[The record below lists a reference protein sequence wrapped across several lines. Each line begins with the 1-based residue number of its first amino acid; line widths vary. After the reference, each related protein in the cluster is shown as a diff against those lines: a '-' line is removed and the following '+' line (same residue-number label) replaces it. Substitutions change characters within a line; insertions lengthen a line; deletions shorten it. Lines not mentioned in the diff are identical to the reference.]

1 MTDIVT
7 IPDVLPISPYP
18 ALGSTNFNNEA
29 YAYAT
34 SVPPAVSRMREI
46 AVAGRTCAIAA
57 QEYATAAQG
66 HAGNALTYS
75 SNAATSA
82 GTAATQAGNALTSAS
97 NAATSAGTAATHAST
112 AAGALAAMQVMY
124 LGSKAVNS
132 HPATDNMGNPLQA
145 GAMYTN
151 TGTNAALSKRGWW
164 WDGAAWQLAWG
175 DITGVYMPTTGG
187 TFTGHI
193 NVPAN
198 ATGNQAPRVSEV
210 FKKAPDAFGKAK
222 PMGEL
227 DVGFALFTTTSGRGG
242 DWPPET
248 YDDPNQAW
256 LVETTG
262 GAGRAKQVATQ
273 LLTTTAMTSTT
284 GRIQGSTWQRSL
296 EGTTWGAWDRV
307 ITARTAMDQQVT
319 VNVPAGTT
327 TYTLDPGLGGSHV
340 VTINGTCTFNLPAGR
355 QYGDQ
360 VTLDVVSAGAIRSI
374 GFSAN
379 VKLPL
384 DGSGAQLPFPSYPAN
399 GVVSFVFRCILV
411 NRWEC
416 YYAGVH

>member
-46 AVAGRTCAIAA
+46 AVACRTCAIAA
-57 QEYATAAQG
+57 QEFATSAQS

-75 SNAATSA
+75 NNAATSA
-82 GTAATQAGNALTSAS
+82 GTAATAAGNALTSAN
-97 NAATSAGTAATHAST
+97 NAATSASGAAASY
-112 AAGALAAMQVMY
+112 AAMQKLY
-124 LGSKAVNS
+124 LGPKTSN
-132 HPATDNMGNPLQA
+132 PTTDNQGNALQV
-145 GAMYTN
+145 GAWYTYV
-151 TGTNAALSKRGWW
+151 GTDPAYKGVWLW
-164 WDGAAWQLAWG
+164 WDGAAWNPGIGPVAATL
-175 DITGVYMPTTGG
+175 MPKTGG
-187 TFTGHI
+187 VFSGHVSGPTG
-193 NVPAN
+193 
-198 ATGNQAPRVSEV
+198 ATGAQHPRADEV
-210 FKKAPDAFGKAK
+210 MLKAPGAFGKTK

-227 DVGFALFTTTSGRGG
+227 DVGYALFTTTSGRGG

-262 GAGRAKQVATQ
+262 AAGRAKQVATQ
-273 LLTTTAMTSTT
+273 LLTTTSA
-284 GRIQGSTWQRSL
+284 RIQNSTWQRSL

-307 ITARTAMDQQVT
+307 ITGRTAMDQQVT
-319 VNVPAGTT
+319 ANVPAGTT
-327 TYTLDPGLGGSHV
+327 TYTLDPNLGGSHV

-379 VKLPL
+379 VVLPK
-384 DGSGAQLPFPSYPAN
+384 DGAGANLPFPTYPAG

>member
-1 MTDIVT
+1 MTDIIAPPT
-7 IPDVLPISPYP
+7 IAAFPPAPQPTDTPTEFDTKAFAKVNADVAFVPQANAMS
-18 ALGSTNFNNEA
+18 ANVFNN
-29 YAYAT
+29 AT
-34 SVPPAVSRMREI
+34 ATFERSVI
-46 AVAGRTCAIAA
+46 AQAAATTATTQADAAMGYRNAA
-57 QEYATAAQG
+57 QASATAASG
-66 HAGNALTYS
+66 SATLAGTH
-75 SNAATSA
+75 A
-82 GTAATQAGNALTSAS
+82 GTATTALT
-97 NAATSAGTAATHAST
+97 
-112 AAGALAAMQVMY
+112 AMQVMY

-132 HPATDNMGNPLQA
+132 HPTTDNMGNPLQA
-145 GAMYTN
+145 GALYTN

-175 DITGVYMPTTGG
+175 DITGAYMPTTGG

-193 NVPAN
+193 NVPAG
-198 ATGNQAPRVSEV
+198 ASGSQAPRVSEV

-227 DVGFALFTTTSGRGG
+227 DVGFALFTTTAGRGG

-273 LLTTTAMTSTT
+273 LLTTTPMTSTT

-319 VNVPAGTT
+319 INVPAGTT

-360 VTLDVVSAGAIRSI
+360 VTLDVISAGGVRSI

-379 VKLPL
+379 VTLPK
-384 DGSGAQLPFPSYPAN
+384 DGTGANLPFPTYVAGS
-399 GVVSFVFRCILV
+399 VVSFVFRCIRV
-411 NRWEC
+411 NSWEC

>member
-1 MTDIVT
+1 MTDIIAPPT
-7 IPDVLPISPYP
+7 ISAFPPAPQPTDTPTEFDTKAFAKVNADVAFVPQAN
-18 ALGSTNFNNEA
+18 ALAANVFNN
-29 YAYAT
+29 
-34 SVPPAVSRMREI
+34 
-46 AVAGRTCAIAA
+46 
-57 QEYATAAQG
+57 ATAAQERASAAAG
-66 HAGNALTYS
+66 SASVASGSAGSASSSASAASGSASAAAGSASSASTSAGNAAASYTSMQKLYLGPKS
-75 SNAATSA
+75 SPPTTDNQ
-82 GTAATQAGNALTSAS
+82 G
-97 NAATSAGTAATHAST
+97 
-112 AAGALAAMQVMY
+112 GALALGAWYVNTA
-124 LGSKAVNS
+124 LGSWFWWNGSNWVLGMSDVSGSFVPLAGGVNMS
-132 HPATDNMGNPLQA
+132 GFL
-145 GAMYTN
+145 G
-151 TGTNAALSKRGWW
+151 
-164 WDGAAWQLAWG
+164 
-175 DITGVYMPTTGG
+175 
-187 TFTGHI
+187 
-193 NVPAN
+193 VPAG
-198 ATGNQAPRVSEV
+198 ATGNSAPRVSEV

-273 LLTTTAMTSTT
+273 LLTTTPMTSTT

-296 EGTTWGAWDRV
+296 EGTIWGAWDRV

-319 VNVPAGTT
+319 INVPAGTT

-360 VTLDVVSAGAIRSI
+360 VTLDVISAGGVRSI

-379 VKLPL
+379 VTLPK
-384 DGSGAQLPFPSYPAN
+384 DGTGANLPFPTYVAGS
-399 GVVSFVFRCILV
+399 VVSFVCRCIRV
-411 NRWEC
+411 NSWEC

>member
-1 MTDIVT
+1 MTDIIAPPT
-7 IPDVLPISPYP
+7 ISAFPPAPQPTDTPTEFDTKAFAKVNADVAFVPQAN
-18 ALGSTNFNNEA
+18 ALASNVFNN
-29 YAYAT
+29 
-34 SVPPAVSRMREI
+34 
-46 AVAGRTCAIAA
+46 
-57 QEYATAAQG
+57 ATAAFERTAIAQAAASAASG
-66 HAGNALTYS
+66 SASAAAGSASGASGSASAAAS
-75 SNAATSA
+75 SASTASSAA
-82 GTAATQAGNALTSAS
+82 GTATAALT
-97 NAATSAGTAATHAST
+97 
-112 AAGALAAMQVMY
+112 AMQVMY

-132 HPATDNMGNPLQA
+132 HPTTDNMGNPLQA
-145 GAMYTN
+145 GALYTN
-151 TGTNAALSKRGWW
+151 TGTNAALNKRGWW
-164 WDGAAWQLAWG
+164 WDGLAWQLAWG
-175 DITGVYMPTTGG
+175 DITGTYMPTTGG
-187 TFTGHI
+187 TFTGYI
-193 NVPAN
+193 NVPAG
-198 ATGNQAPRVSEV
+198 ASGSQAPRVSEV

-227 DVGFALFTTTSGRGG
+227 DVGFALFTTTAGRGG

-273 LLTTTAMTSTT
+273 LLTTTPMTSTT

-296 EGTTWGAWDRV
+296 EGTIWGAWDRV

-360 VTLDVVSAGAIRSI
+360 VTLDVISAGGVRSI

-379 VKLPL
+379 VTLPK
-384 DGSGAQLPFPSYPAN
+384 DGTGSNLSFPTYVAGS
-399 GVVSFVFRCILV
+399 VVSFVFRCIRV
-411 NRWEC
+411 NSWEC

>member
-7 IPDVLPISPYP
+7 PPTISALPP
-18 ALGSTNFNNEA
+18 APLATDTPTEFDAKAFAMVAAQVGFVPQANALASNVFNN
-29 YAYAT
+29 
-34 SVPPAVSRMREI
+34 
-46 AVAGRTCAIAA
+46 
-57 QEYATAAQG
+57 ATAAFERTAIAQAAASAASG
-66 HAGNALTYS
+66 SASAAAGSASGASGSASAAAS
-75 SNAATSA
+75 SASTASSAA
-82 GTAATQAGNALTSAS
+82 GTATAALT
-97 NAATSAGTAATHAST
+97 
-112 AAGALAAMQVMY
+112 AMQVMY

-145 GAMYTN
+145 GALYTN
-151 TGTNAALSKRGWW
+151 TGTNAALNKRGWW

-187 TFTGHI
+187 TFTGPI
-193 NVPAN
+193 NVPAG

-210 FKKAPDAFGKAK
+210 FKKAPDAFNKTK

-227 DVGFALFTTTSGRGG
+227 DVGYALFTTTSGRGG

-273 LLTTTAMTSTT
+273 LLTTTSA
-284 GRIQGSTWQRSL
+284 RIQNSTWQRSL

-319 VNVPAGTT
+319 ANVPAGTT
-327 TYTLDPGLGGSHV
+327 TYTLDPNLGGSHI
-340 VTINGTCTFNLPAGR
+340 VTINGSCTFNLPAGR

-360 VTLDVVSAGAIRSI
+360 VALDVVSAGAIRPIS
-374 GFSAN
+374 FSAN
-379 VKLPL
+379 VAPPR
-384 DGSGAQLPFPSYPAN
+384 DGTGAQLPFPTYSTGA
-399 GVVSFVFRCILV
+399 VVSFLFRCILV